1 MLSYTEWK
9 HVFKLD
15 PAKELSDE
23 DLEAICES
31 GTDAII
37 IGGSDN
43 VTLDNTISLLARV
56 RRYSVACAL
65 EVSTL
70 DSITPGFDYFFIP
83 TVLNAGDPRWI
94 TGMHRQALKEYG
106 TMMNWE
112 EIVTEGYCI
121 LNSDAKVSSL
131 TEADTALNQEDV
143 EAAAMLADRLF
154 HLPVFYLEYS
164 GVYGDPAIVKAC
176 ADTLKDARLF
186 YGGGIKTTEQAAEMA
201 AFADTV
207 VVGNIVYE
215 DVKAA
220 LKTVKAVKN
229 NGSDDGKNV

>member
-1 MLSYTEWK
+1 MLSYREWK

-15 PAKELSDE
+15 PAKDLDNK
-23 DLEAICES
+23 DLEAVCES

-37 IGGSDN
+37 VGGSDN
-43 VTLDNTISLLARV
+43 VTLDNTLALLAKV

-65 EVSTL
+65 EISTL

-106 TMMNWE
+106 TMMNWD

-121 LNSDAKVSSL
+121 LNKDAKVSAL
-131 TEADTALNQEDV
+131 TEADTTLDQEDV
-143 EAAAMLADRLF
+143 EAAAMLTDRLF

-164 GVYGDPAIVKAC
+164 GVYGDPAIVKAA
-176 ADTLKDARLF
+176 ADALKNARLF
-186 YGGGIKTTEQAAEMA
+186 YGGGIRSAEQAAEMA
-201 AFADTV
+201 AYADTV

-215 DVKAA
+215 DVKTA
-220 LKTVKAVKN
+220 LKTVEAVKN
-229 NGSDDGKNV
+229 IGRDDGKNV